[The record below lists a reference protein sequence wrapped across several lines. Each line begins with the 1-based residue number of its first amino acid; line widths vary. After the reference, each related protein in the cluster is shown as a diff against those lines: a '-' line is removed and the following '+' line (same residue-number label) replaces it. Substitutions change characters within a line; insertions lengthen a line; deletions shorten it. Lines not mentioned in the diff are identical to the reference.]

1 MRRGQLLL
9 IISLMLI
16 SLFALASAEQTQ
28 TATSVN
34 YIEISPTQTTV
45 YTQTKT
51 SLNCEENTPSFS
63 ISPINQQGQ
72 AGSTLVYNLTIKN
85 NDVGCAPR
93 SFLIT
98 GLAPSVEGEKWDIHF
113 FIYGSKN
120 YPDGERRANFVLD
133 SGENPTVE
141 ERVTSKSSWP
151 SGEFLHY
158 SDLHYGNPGEEIY
171 LDYLIRRNLTYEIV
185 SETKKCPINCICNEG
200 ETITCP
206 VLPVCEPPCYTS
218 GNTCVCSIQE
228 TRTCKEGCI
237 CEGETITCPV
247 EPVCESPCVK
257 SGNTCSCPSL
267 PTKICKADCD
277 CSGEKMICPTEGPV
291 CEPPCTQSGN
301 TCSCPVQGLTKTC
314 QVGCTCEG
322 ETIVCSTQ
330 ETTPIIISIE
340 STTGTSA
347 VEIKKNGDKLEIKSG
362 ISLAI
367 SKETFV
373 IKESK
378 LYVQTSSLGD
388 KQIKV
393 MPDEVVSISKI
404 DNIDSVKLETSED
417 KAVYSVSGSSSG
429 KLLLVIPVTTKI
441 TQKISA
447 ENGDIIF
454 IEKPWWS
461 FLASGI

>member
-1 MRRGQLLL
+1 
-9 IISLMLI
+9 
-16 SLFALASAEQTQ
+16 
-28 TATSVN
+28 
-34 YIEISPTQTTV
+34 
-45 YTQTKT
+45 
-51 SLNCEENTPSFS
+51 
-63 ISPINQQGQ
+63 
-72 AGSTLVYNLTIKN
+72 
-85 NDVGCAPR
+85 
-93 SFLIT
+93 
-98 GLAPSVEGEKWDIHF
+98 
-113 FIYGSKN
+113 
-120 YPDGERRANFVLD
+120 
-133 SGENPTVE
+133 
-141 ERVTSKSSWP
+141 
-151 SGEFLHY
+151 
-158 SDLHYGNPGEEIY
+158 
-171 LDYLIRRNLTYEIV
+171 
-185 SETKKCPINCICNEG
+185 
-200 ETITCP
+200 
-206 VLPVCEPPCYTS
+206 
-218 GNTCVCSIQE
+218 
-228 TRTCKEGCI
+228 
-237 CEGETITCPV
+237 
-247 EPVCESPCVK
+247 
-257 SGNTCSCPSL
+257 
-267 PTKICKADCD
+267 
-277 CSGEKMICPTEGPV
+277 MICPTEGPV